1 MKIGL
6 EVVFLVEKLLEII
19 IIKIIII
26 NNLYYKFYNKD
37 FNIFFIMYC
46 KDFLTTYKSIQDDD
60 LSQSLYQS
68 QLLQAFNMDIFN
80 ESDLSNKIN
89 IIEKELYQNLYIN
102 DIKEK
107 LIEKYE
113 TLFLTKENIFVIL
126 FCYDYFD
133 EFHKSYVKNDF
144 SNFKI

>member
-1 MKIGL
+1 
-6 EVVFLVEKLLEII
+6 
-19 IIKIIII
+19 
-26 NNLYYKFYNKD
+26 
-37 FNIFFIMYC
+37 MYC